1 MPVARRACPIVALLF
16 ALLPAVGAG
25 GQGRPARGEVS
36 CRSWMARTLAD
47 ADRIPEQRWRD
58 TIVASLERS
67 CAAIP
72 AVLRQASARTRTTH
86 DAMERGRIL
95 AVASETVLGRG
106 CVTRQ
111 PLADARAIAAICP
124 LPDRPELRLQAS
136 VLVDIRAV
144 DYLVVNAVVRSLIEA
159 GEYGAEG
166 ERLFL
171 YFTLS
176 AALQG
181 EGPKRHQGR

>member
-1 MPVARRACPIVALLF
+1 MPVARRAPPIVALLL
-16 ALLPAVGAG
+16 ALSPAVSAG
-25 GQGRPARGEVS
+25 GQGHPARAEVS
-36 CRSWMARTLAD
+36 CRSWMARTLEA
-47 ADRIPEQRWRD
+47 ADRMPEQRWRD
-58 TIVASLERS
+58 TIVASLDRS

-86 DAMERGRIL
+86 DPMERGRLL
-95 AVASETVLGRG
+95 AVASEAVLGRG

-124 LPDRPELRLQAS
+124 LPDRPEFRLQAG
-136 VLVDIRAV
+136 VLLDLRAV
-144 DYLVVNAVVRSLIEA
+144 DYLVVNAVVRSLIDA

-181 EGPKRHQGR
+181 EGSRRHKAP